1 MADDVAK
8 WLPVGA
14 AAALLI
20 AVVAVGVLSGSG
32 GESAAGETTTTSGSI
47 ASAAPTA
54 APNPAPAPVT
64 APTTAAVP
72 KVPLDRNLS
81 SGSSGADVE
90 RLQARLAALAFDP
103 GPIDGQFGPRT
114 QQAVWAYEKL
124 VMQVPRSQATGT
136 VTPEMWD
143 RMQDPQQVL
152 PRRPVD
158 RRPPDS
164 GDHVE
169 IYLPEQVMAI
179 FHGDKPVLVTHVST
193 GEQNPDGTPFEYA
206 EDVTIDTDEYGNP
219 LEEPI
224 TKPIR
229 GLAYTPPGVFQ
240 AGREIV
246 GVRNGPLG
254 GMYDP
259 VYINQGI
266 AIHGALNVP
275 LEPAS
280 HGCIR
285 VHLDLGPIVQG
296 LIDRGDFVYIWD
308 GEREPEEVP
317 EQDRLM
323 IWDWLDTSRTTTTTS
338 TTTTSTTVAPSTTL
352 APTTTAATTTTT
364 AVATTTTTTVPPSL
378 PPQDPDEGG
387 DEGEEQGGDGDPP
400 AP

>member
-1 MADDVAK
+1 MAK

-20 AVVAVGVLSGSG
+20 AVVAVGVLSGG
-32 GESAAGETTTTSGSI
+32 AGESEAGETTTTAGSV
-47 ASAAPTA
+47 ASITPTA
-54 APNPAPAPVT
+54 PSTVAPAA

-72 KVPLDRNLS
+72 KVPLGRNLS
-81 SGSSGADVE
+81 SGLAGDDVQ
-90 RLQARLAALAFDP
+90 RLQARLADLAFDP

-124 VMQVPRSQATGT
+124 IMQVPRSQATGQ
-136 VTPEMWD
+136 VTPAMWD

-193 GEQNPDGTPFEYA
+193 GELNPDGTPFEYA

-275 LEPAS
+275 LEPKS

-338 TTTTSTTVAPSTTL
+338 TTTTTTTVV
-352 APTTTAATTTTT
+352 PTTTAATTTTNAT
-364 AVATTTTTTVPPSL
+364 TTTTTMAATTTTTTVPPTV
-378 PPQDPDEGG
+378 PPPNPGEGADAG
-387 DEGEEQGGDGDPP
+387 EGEGQGAGEPP